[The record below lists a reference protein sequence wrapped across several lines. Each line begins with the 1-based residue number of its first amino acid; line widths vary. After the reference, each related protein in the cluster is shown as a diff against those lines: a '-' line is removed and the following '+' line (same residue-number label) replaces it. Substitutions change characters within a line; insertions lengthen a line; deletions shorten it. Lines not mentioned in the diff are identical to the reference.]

1 MILKFQVS
9 PWPEG
14 VASYL
19 TSDLDMERGV
29 HNAWY
34 SRSLLYGED
43 TENHSSIYFKNL
55 DSDS

>member
-1 MILKFQVS
+1 MAKATKRCKHFKEMILKFQVS

-29 HNAWY
+29 HNA
-34 SRSLLYGED
+34 
-43 TENHSSIYFKNL
+43 
-55 DSDS
+55 